1 MSSTTT
7 ADPVVRS
14 AARWFWWI
22 AGLSLVNVV
31 LFYSGSN
38 TSFVVGL
45 AMTTFATVAFA
56 GNLPVAIGLAGL
68 TIAFYLVVGLYAQ
81 QQKLWAFYLG
91 LAIYVLDGLIYAY
104 FQDWMSVAFH
114 GLAAFFIFK
123 GITRARQLNRGSLE
137 GPSGA

>member
-1 MSSTTT
+1 M
-7 ADPVVRS
+7 
-14 AARWFWWI
+14 
-22 AGLSLVNVV
+22 NVV

-81 QQKLWAFYLG
+81 QHKLWAFYLG
-91 LAIYVLDGLIYAY
+91 LAIYFLDGLIYAS

-123 GITRARQLNRGSLE
+123 GITRVRQLNRESLE